1 MLYKINNCCVESK
14 QCQLYPLY
22 FFYVQESPGPA
33 SPPTSGQD
41 TPLNLSR
48 HNPSP
53 PFRPQ
58 LFSPHE
64 DTTSRV
70 SPVPPARLPPHPFL
84 FSTPLPQHHHP
95 YNPFLPM
102 GPALYPSVDLYAAH
116 SLGFPSPH
124 NPQNLH
130 PLSPRGSLSM
140 RPVPSYHQSSSSNR
154 PPLLSPSSSSPSSP
168 GPSEDGATTTTTP
181 RRSLAGPRMVR
192 ENRQRPAEISAP
204 GGGGKP
210 HIKRPMNAFMIWAKD
225 ERKKILKTCPDMH
238 NSNIS
243 KILGVY
249 TFRTCI
255 FLKPKLNQV

>member
-1 MLYKINNCCVESK
+1 MLRRIEAMSICS
-14 QCQLYPLY
+14 LY
-22 FFYVQESPGPA
+22 FFYSQESPSPVT
-33 SPPTSGQD
+33 PPTSGQD

-64 DTTSRV
+64 DTTTSSSRV
-70 SPVPPARLPPHPFL
+70 SPAPPARLPPNPFL
-84 FSTPLPQHHHP
+84 FSTPLPQPHHP
-95 YNPFLPM
+95 YHPFL
-102 GPALYPSVDLYAAH
+102 PALYPSVDLYAAH

-124 NPQNLH
+124 PHPQNLH
-130 PLSPRGSLSM
+130 PLSPRSSLNM
-140 RPVPSYHQSSSSNR
+140 RPVPSYHHQSSSSLGR
-154 PPLLSPSSSSPSSP
+154 PPLISPSSSSPSSP
-168 GPSEDGATTTTTP
+168 GPSEDGATTTATP
-181 RRSLAGPRMVR
+181 RRSVAGPRMVR

-204 GGGGKP
+204 GAGGGKP

-243 KILGVY
+243 KILGLY
-249 TFRTCI
+249 TFCI
-255 FLKPKLNQV
+255 YF

>member
-1 MLYKINNCCVESK
+1 MSVV
-14 QCQLYPLY
+14 
-22 FFYVQESPGPA
+22 FFILFFCMQESPGPA

-58 LFSPHE
+58 LFSPHD
-64 DTTSRV
+64 DTTTTSSRV
-70 SPVPPARLPPHPFL
+70 SPAPTRLPPNPFL
-84 FSTPLPQHHHP
+84 FSTPLPQPHHP
-95 YNPFLPM
+95 YHPFLPL

-124 NPQNLH
+124 QPQNLH

-140 RPVPSYHQSSSSNR
+140 RSAGPSYHHQSSSSNR
-154 PPLLSPSSSSPSSP
+154 PPLISPSSSSPSSP
-168 GPSEDGATTTTTP
+168 GPSEDGATTTTP

-204 GGGGKP
+204 GGGKP

-249 TFRTCI
+249 TFRI
-255 FLKPKLNQV
+255 YFLFLKPKVNQV

>member
-1 MLYKINNCCVESK
+1 MSV
-14 QCQLYPLY
+14 QCSLY

-58 LFSPHE
+58 LFSPHD
-64 DTTSRV
+64 DTTSSSRV
-70 SPVPPARLPPHPFL
+70 SPAHPARLPSNPFL
-84 FSTPLPQHHHP
+84 FSTPLPQPHHP
-95 YNPFLPM
+95 YHPFLPL

-124 NPQNLH
+124 HPQNLH
-130 PLSPRGSLSM
+130 PLSPRGPSLSM
-140 RPVPSYHQSSSSNR
+140 RPVPSYHQSSSSGR
-154 PPLLSPSSSSPSSP
+154 PPLISPSSSSPSSP
-168 GPSEDGATTTTTP
+168 GLSEDGATTTTP
-181 RRSLAGPRMVR
+181 RRSIAGGPRMVR

-204 GGGGKP
+204 GAGGKP

-243 KILGVY
+243 KILGLY
-249 TFRTCI
+249 TFVSI
-255 FLKPKLNQV
+255 FAFQSLN